1 MDREDLLAGMLLFR
15 VLYYIAPFVI
25 SVILLTFRE
34 VILGGR
40 NKRLREAAQALNAEP
55 NRKAA
60 YVRERGDT
68 RT

>member
-1 MDREDLLAGMLLFR
+1 MLLFR
-15 VLYYIAPFVI
+15 LLYYIVPFVI

-34 VILGGR
+34 VILGAR
-40 NKRLREAAQALNAEP
+40 NKRLREAAQALNGHP
-55 NRKAA
+55 NRQAA